1 MEWFWEPGGQ
11 RRDNFYG
18 APAHLALASLAMEIG
33 ICRPTT
39 VWGLENGFTTF
50 LTPPL
55 LSALDRYRL
64 EQTQLDS
71 RSVALRRAF
80 RDWCTQMGYVPVDEI
95 DP

>member
-1 MEWFWEPGGQ
+1 MPANDDLAPGEW
-11 RRDNFYG
+11 
-18 APAHLALASLAMEIG
+18 
-33 ICRPTT
+33 
-39 VWGLENGFTTF
+39 VTTF
-50 LTPPL
+50 LTPSL